1 MFNELKIFFFN
12 LLSELLDFIKNLF
25 DFDNKSIKLKDIYI
39 INKDTN
45 NIEYL
50 KDINYFNNLLF
61 INGSV
66 KLYDTLS
73 YFKTNLLTNNLVL
86 EISYNIGTNKYKYNT
101 NIQKCVDLKFPF
113 YNEDSLSKMENKI
126 TSIFIENHDSIKNE
140 IMEYLGPNKNFYLD
154 IIYNQ
159 KLDNIFLK
167 SKGQFLN
174 VYLKQNDII
183 LLEDI
188 YLNEY
193 KIYHPFN
200 KKISLKNSIDI

>member
-12 LLSELLDFIKNLF
+12 LLSELLYFIKNLF
-25 DFDNKSIKLKDIYI
+25 YFDNKSIKLKDIYI

-61 INGSV
+61 INGSF
-66 KLYDTLS
+66 KLYNTLS

-86 EISYNIGTNKYKYNT
+86 EINYNIGTNKYKYNT
-101 NIQKCVDLKFPF
+101 DIQKCVDLKFPF

-126 TSIFIENHDSIKNE
+126 TSIFIENNDSIKNE
-140 IMEYLGPNKNFYLD
+140 IIEYLGPNKNFYLD

-193 KIYHPFN
+193 KIYYPFN
-200 KKISLKNSIDI
+200 KKISLKNSIGI

>member
-1 MFNELKIFFFN
+1 MLNELKIFFFN
-12 LLSELLDFIKNLF
+12 LLSELLYFIKNLF
-25 DFDNKSIKLKDIYI
+25 YFDNKSIKLEDIYI

-61 INGSV
+61 INGSF

-86 EISYNIGTNKYKYNT
+86 EIDYYIGANKYKYNT
-101 NIQKCVDLKFPF
+101 DIQKCVDLKFPF

-126 TSIFIENHDSIKNE
+126 TSIFIENNDGIKNE

-174 VYLKQNDII
+174 VYLKPNDII

-200 KKISLKNSIDI
+200 KKISLKNSIGI